1 MEILIKNKKVNFLYI
16 ILEKIE
22 AGISLK
28 GTEVKSLKARNA
40 SLPDSFVKFK
50 NGEAFLRNVHINP
63 FKEGTY
69 NNHEPLRE
77 RRLLLHKNEIEK
89 LRKKVEEKGL
99 TVVPTKIYV
108 NNQNRIKVEIAL
120 VKGKNVHDKR
130 HSMAERD
137 QKRDLERTLKKGF

>member
-16 ILEKIE
+16 ILDRIE

-40 SLPDSFVKFK
+40 SIPDAFIRFK
-50 NGEAFLRNVHINP
+50 NGEAFLRNVHINT

-77 RRLLLHKNEIEK
+77 RRLLLHKKEIEK
-89 LRKKVEEKGL
+89 LRKKVDEKGL

-108 NNQNRIKVEIAL
+108 NNKNIIKVEIAL
-120 VKGKNVHDKR
+120 VKGKNVQDKR
-130 HSMAERD
+130 HTLAERD
-137 QKRDLERTLKKGF
+137 QKRDVERALKKGF

>member
-1 MEILIKNKKVNFLYI
+1 MEILIKNKKVNFLYT
-16 ILEKIE
+16 ILERIE

-28 GTEVKSLKARNA
+28 GTEVKSLKVRNA
-40 SLPDSFVKFK
+40 SIPDSFIRFK
-50 NGEAFLRNVHINP
+50 NGEAFLHNVHINT

-77 RRLLLHKNEIEK
+77 RRLLLHKKEIEK

-108 NNQNRIKVEIAL
+108 NNQNKIKVEIAL
-120 VKGKNVHDKR
+120 VKGKNVQDKR
-130 HSMAERD
+130 QTLAERD
-137 QKRDLERTLKKGF
+137 QKRDIDRALKKGF